1 GSLLDGKPGSL
12 LSGNQQPTV
21 FFAIVWDW
29 IAPIAFGGND
39 SLNVS
44 IGQFLADGIC
54 IVALV
59 RQQCLDLMSNQTEQR
74 AKALDIVALARR
86 QDKAERSAFGIAAG
100 VELCAESASRS
111 AKRLGFLSPFFMPT
125 AQ

>member
-1 GSLLDGKPGSL
+1 VGLDR
-12 LSGNQQPTV
+12 
-21 FFAIVWDW
+21 ADC
-29 IAPIAFGGND
+29 FGGND

-111 AKRLGFLSPFFMPT
+111 AKRLGF
-125 AQ
+125 